1 MSYTRPSRLYRMTKA
16 YPRPLFSVQWPRWI
30 DHDDDSITSITIRR
44 GKSSPGGGTDPTI
57 VTLGVNRPAPNRPG
71 DTITVRMTDAFA
83 AALAPHLGVQ
93 APDIT
98 RRAVARVGAMRT
110 TDTGKRQVSEITATS
125 WIAQASISPNL
136 ISAGTN
142 RAVSNVIVDFLRPPA
157 IADRIGTIWVLG
169 AWDQVMGFT
178 DETYSSYM
186 GKVTRDIGNLVRPMR
201 DGSTQIM
208 AVDHRRDTAI
218 DRSTSLQA
226 IGRRQ
231 ALSPATWEQPTDI
244 RGNEYV
250 VTYTDGETNQPA
262 EYVTGAGAA
271 RSTVDWTHIRWI
283 SERYKLQAQAMRAQ
297 GLSSLLTV
305 PEVRFDM
312 VALIRSA
319 NVWDRT
325 IAGQLLHL
333 EQGDAVTLGGD
344 WHPSLRGIFFAEGIT
359 ETISANGWEIALSLV
374 PYSWVVGE
382 TSPAIPA
389 HYWDQAV
396 TKWDDETRAWDA
408 A

>member
-1 MSYTRPSRLYRMTKA
+1 MRVQESRLYRLTRA
-16 YPRPLFSVQWPRWI
+16 YPRPLFSVSWPGWI
-30 DHDDDSITSITIRR
+30 DHDDDSITSISIRR
-44 GKSSPGGGTDPTI
+44 GKTSPGGGTDPTI
-57 VTLGVNRPAPNRPG
+57 VTLGVNRAAPNRPG

-83 AALAPHLGVQ
+83 YALAPRLGVQ
-93 APDIT
+93 ASSIT
-98 RRAVARVGAMRT
+98 HRAVARVGAMHI
-110 TDTGKRQVSEITATS
+110 TDTGPRQLSEVTATS
-125 WIAQASISPNL
+125 WIAQASISPNR

-142 RAVSNVIVDFLRPPA
+142 RAVSNVIVDFLRPPS
-157 IADRIGTIWVLG
+157 IADKIGTIWVRG

-201 DGSTQIM
+201 NGSTEIM
-208 AVDHRRDTAI
+208 AVDYRRDTAI
-218 DRSTSLQA
+218 AASTSRQA

-231 ALSPATWEQPTDI
+231 ALSPATWEQPTDV

-250 VTYTDGETNQPA
+250 VTYTDGATNQPA
-262 EYVTGAGAA
+262 EYVTGAGAV
-271 RSTVDWTHIRWI
+271 RTTVDWTHIRWI

-312 VALIRSA
+312 TALLGST

-325 IAGQLLHL
+325 IAGQLLQL

-359 ETISANGWEIALSLV
+359 ETISGHGWEIALSLV
-374 PYSWVVGE
+374 PYSWVIGE
-382 TSPAIPA
+382 TSPVIPP

-396 TKWDDETRAWDA
+396 TKWDDETRTWDA